1 MYNIGIYVYTGLS
14 RQFET
19 TLQLGLCYLLNKT
32 IGGFVSRKYISLV
45 LSLLLPLLGQA
56 YTPAQQD
63 HIEALSGDT
72 QLVQAMKQK
81 RDTNYVEAAD
91 LVVTKILPDDTQGL
105 PHQRWLA
112 HASDGG
118 SVLLVYNS
126 DMGARIPVK
135 VGDHFAAGGQFI
147 WSNQGPLLHWLHEDT
162 RNKRPDGFVYYGGV
176 IYGEPN
182 NNHSRH

>member
-32 IGGFVSRKYISLV
+32 IGGVVSRKYISLV

-81 RDTNYVEAAD
+81 RDTNYVE
-91 LVVTKILPDDTQGL
+91 K
-105 PHQRWLA
+105 
-112 HASDGG
+112 
-118 SVLLVYNS
+118 
-126 DMGARIPVK
+126 K
-135 VGDHFAAGGQFI
+135 
-147 WSNQGPLLHWLHEDT
+147 
-162 RNKRPDGFVYYGGV
+162 KR
-176 IYGEPN
+176 
-182 NNHSRH
+182 